1 MILAVFA
8 GSFDPPSYGHLN
20 VIERAG
26 RLFDRI
32 HVVIA
37 VNREKKYLFST
48 EERCEMMKELVAP
61 FPNVS
66 VHLWDRLIVDY
77 AREYNAQVLL
87 RGVRN
92 AADFSYELELSLLN
106 RGLNPQIETV
116 FVPTDAKYVVIR
128 SSAIKEV
135 ASYGGDISS
144 MVPNLVEERLKMK
157 FPSELCKNSLTKNV

>member
-8 GSFDPPSYGHLN
+8 GSFDPPTYGHLN

-32 HVVIA
+32 HIVIA
-37 VNREKKYLFST
+37 VNRKKKYLFST
-48 EERCEMMKELVAP
+48 EERLDMMRELVKP
-61 FPNVS
+61 FSGVS

-77 AREYNAQVLL
+77 AKEHNAQILL

-92 AADFSYELELSLLN
+92 SADFSYELELSMMN
-106 RGLNPQIETV
+106 RGLNPDIETV
-116 FVPTDAKYVVIR
+116 FIPTDPKYVVIR

-135 ASYGGDISS
+135 ASFGGDISS
-144 MVPNLVEERLKMK
+144 MVPDSVKERLKMK
-157 FPSELCKNSLTKNV
+157 FLQKTV